1 MLSLVKAGLAVG
13 CAVIVAGCAAQE
25 KTGPTAKAPDVAV
38 SCIAVLPVRAAVDMD
53 EPMTGAETKNLENGA
68 AILDGLLKEAL
79 RNRKDVRFL
88 SARQVES
95 VTGAGEPAGIEQGRS
110 LAGQVSCNA
119 ILETT
124 LSRYEH
130 RVGGQYGVKEP
141 AAVTFDY
148 RLYEVEGGRVLC
160 HGRFD
165 EEQQSVMETLLTL
178 GKASSRG
185 FSWITAE
192 QLMREGLKEKLDQCG
207 YFLDR

>member
-1 MLSLVKAGLAVG
+1 MVSAVKAGLAVG

-53 EPMTGAETKNLENGA
+53 EPMTGAEAKNLENGA

-110 LAGQVSCNA
+110 LAGQVSC
-119 ILETT
+119 
-124 LSRYEH
+124 RYEH

-148 RLYEVEGGRVLC
+148 RLYEVEDGRVLC

-165 EEQQSVMETLLTL
+165 EEQQSVMENLLTL